1 MFIEHST
8 VYLAVLSTKN
18 VQHKIGRL
26 SGRKVGMLQLD
37 GLCRLQW
44 AKRHEDGPQHFR
56 NKRNDILLL

>member
-37 GLCRLQW
+37 GLCRLQ
-44 AKRHEDGPQHFR
+44 
-56 NKRNDILLL
+56 